1 MSFRTVVIT
10 KQSKISYKNRFL
22 VVKKESEE
30 KFIHLSEIDT
40 IIVDSISVSISAYLL
55 KELADNKINI
65 IFCDEKHNPFG
76 ELSPYYSRHNS
87 SKKIK
92 EQIQWKKASKDTLWQ
107 KIVEN
112 KILNQSLL
120 LEKIKSSKNKI
131 LLNYIDEIQ
140 LGDKTNREG
149 HAAKVY
155 FNELFGKNFSRNDN
169 NNINAALNYGY
180 AVLLSTINKEIVS
193 NGYLTQLGIH
203 HKNEFN
209 EFNLTC
215 DIMEPFRIIID
226 NFVYYNQNREFDSS
240 YKLDIVN
247 IFNNDF
253 KYSGK
258 KYILKDII
266 KMYVKNTLEAINDIE
281 KYKGF
286 VYDEGQSNENN
297 SIL

>member
-40 IIVDSISVSISAYLL
+40 IIVDSISVSISSYLL

-76 ELSPYYSRHNS
+76 ELAPFYSRHNS
-87 SKKIK
+87 SKQIK
-92 EQIQWKKASKDTLWQ
+92 EQIKWKKASKELLWQ

-112 KILNQSLL
+112 KILNQAMLL
-120 LEKIKSSKNKI
+120 KKIKSSKNK
-131 LLNYIDEIQ
+131 LLLSYINEIQ

-155 FNELFGKNFSRNDN
+155 FNELFGKKFSRDDN
-169 NNINAALNYGY
+169 SSINAALNYGY
-180 AVLLSTINKEIVS
+180 AVLLSTVNKEIIG

-226 NFVYYNQNREFDSS
+226 NFVYFNKDREFNSE

-247 IFNNDF
+247 IFNNSF
-253 KYSGK
+253 KYSNK

-266 KMYVKNTLEAINDIE
+266 KMYVKNTLESVNDIE

-286 VYDEGQSNENN
+286 VYDEG
-297 SIL
+297 